1 LAFDLQSVIAKG
13 DSMANQEMKTNED
26 QKAPGQ
32 ELTHSQQRGLAR
44 GSGFPAGFI
53 TPGDFFRMT
62 PFSLM
67 RRMTEE
73 MDRVLGEFG
82 LSGGDGGKGVWS
94 PAIEVSE
101 HDGNY
106 VVRAELP
113 GVNPGDVKLEI
124 TNDAVIL
131 QGERKIE
138 HEETKSGLHLTE
150 RLYGNFY
157 RSIPLPEGANIDQ
170 ARAKFDNGVLELTVP
185 VQEQRS
191 KRREVQIETN
201 AQGSAA
207 SSGKA
212 A

>member
-1 LAFDLQSVIAKG
+1 
-13 DSMANQEMKTNED
+13 
-26 QKAPGQ
+26 
-32 ELTHSQQRGLAR
+32 
-44 GSGFPAGFI
+44 
-53 TPGDFFRMT
+53 
-62 PFSLM
+62 
-67 RRMTEE
+67 
-73 MDRVLGEFG
+73 
-82 LSGGDGGKGVWS
+82 
-94 PAIEVSE
+94 
-101 HDGNY
+101 
-106 VVRAELP
+106 
-113 GVNPGDVKLEI
+113 
-124 TNDAVIL
+124 
-131 QGERKIE
+131 
-138 HEETKSGLHLTE
+138 LTE